1 MVSGKI
7 LLLVQATGPGSPP
20 GLAQAPNQ
28 AFNALAI
35 ARWDVPPAAGRPLMQ
50 R

>member
-1 MVSGKI
+1 MSAVHNK
-7 LLLVQATGPGSPP
+7 
-20 GLAQAPNQ
+20 

-35 ARWDVPPAAGRPLMQ
+35 ARWDVPPTAGRPLMQ